1 MTDRFGPRL
10 VVMVKAPLVG
20 RVKSR
25 LARDVGPVEA
35 ARFYRVATAALLRRL
50 GRDRRWSTVLAVT
63 PDRMRAAPFWPQDL
77 PRIGQGPGNLGRRMQ
92 GVMDLLPPGPV
103 VIIGSD
109 IPGIRPEHIGKAFR
123 FLGAADA
130 VFGPAADGG
139 YWLIGLKRRP
149 RVPQIFGNVRWS
161 TEHALADTLANCRGL
176 NVRFLE
182 VLEDVD
188 TGAEYR
194 RWRRG
199 EVNGRV

>member
-1 MTDRFGPRL
+1 MTEEFRPRL

-35 ARFYRVATAALLRRL
+35 ARFYRVATAALLCRL
-50 GRDRRWSTVLAVT
+50 GRDPRWSTVLAVT
-63 PDRMRAAPFWPQDL
+63 PDRMRAAPFWPAHL
-77 PRIGQGPGNLGRRMQ
+77 PRTGQGPGDLGARMQ
-92 GVMDLLPPGPV
+92 GVMEFLPPGPV
-103 VIIGSD
+103 VVVGSD

-123 FLGAADA
+123 RLGTADA
-130 VFGPAADGG
+130 VFGPASDGG
-139 YWLIGLKRRP
+139 YWLVGLKRRP
-149 RVPQIFGNVRWS
+149 RVPHIFGNVRWS
-161 TEHALADTLANCRGL
+161 TEHALADTLRNCRGL
-176 NVRFLE
+176 DVRFLD